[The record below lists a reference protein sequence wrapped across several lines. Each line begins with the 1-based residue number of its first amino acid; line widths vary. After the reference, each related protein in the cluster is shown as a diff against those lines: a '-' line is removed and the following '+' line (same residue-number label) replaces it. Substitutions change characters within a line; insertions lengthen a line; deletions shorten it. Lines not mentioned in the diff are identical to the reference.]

1 MGISDNEWK
10 FCLFYLQH
18 NSATCLQR
26 LFVDQFLTN
35 WSCDIFC
42 TRREVSELLSCRTF
56 ERGRRIGSVQEKLQV
71 VAAQTD
77 SVISRVYFQYLYFLI
92 FNFFHFLYFA
102 SFCILPIFVFLH
114 FSYFASA
121 QCKNIKISFA
131 CCFIPPLFFCFWSAF
146 STAHHQSFIVLF
158 V

>member
-1 MGISDNEWK
+1 MSTSDNEWK
-10 FCLFYLQH
+10 VCLFYLQH

-42 TRREVSELLSCRTF
+42 TRWEVSELLSCRTF

-77 SVISRVYFQYLYFLI
+77 SVISRVYFWYLYFLI
-92 FNFFHFLYFA
+92 FVFLHSNSFILLYFA
-102 SFCILPIFVFLH
+102 F
-114 FSYFASA
+114 FSKRSA
-121 QCKNIKISFA
+121 QCKNIEVLA
-131 CCFIPPLFFCFWSAF
+131 LLAALCHLCFFLFLICIF
-146 STAHHQSFIVLF
+146 QLRIIRIL
-158 V
+158 

>member
-92 FNFFHFLYFA
+92 FAFLPVLPVLVFCQFSYFCI
-102 SFCILPIFVFLH
+102 FCILPVRSAKILKLALPAALYHLCFFVFDLH
-114 FSYFASA
+114 F
-121 QCKNIKISFA
+121 QLRIIR
-131 CCFIPPLFFCFWSAF
+131 
-146 STAHHQSFIVLF
+146 VL
-158 V
+158 